1 LAKIEG
7 NKTGASRQGHHF
19 HEAWMARRSLGLL
32 IPRDDLYCITIEGL
46 SVIDEE
52 DAGQDAAEIADATFY
67 YGRGTQFATCE
78 RMEIT
83 QFKYSVANDDKSFTF
98 SSAKKTI
105 EKFWTTE
112 RKLSASHGHA
122 TVEAK
127 LKFIITTNRPISESL
142 CDALCAI
149 SNETEP
155 KATSKAQYDQIL
167 ELLGV
172 SPEAASRFAKRI
184 TLQGAVDDLTATSAY
199 NARTIV
205 DWTAT
210 NDVLAHARLGE
221 LRHLIRSKSEST
233 KKGGNAVFQK
243 DILGCLG
250 IGHIDELLPCHDAFP
265 EVGTVL
271 RRRQLDDFLAV
282 VSSSEKRWVITAPS
296 GNGKT
301 VFLQS
306 LVNELSSKNR
316 VVLFDCFGGSAY
328 RSPADGRHR
337 PERGLMHIVNDLS
350 FGGLCDPILPNSSD
364 PSAVIRASI
373 NRFKQAIATLRTHS
387 PTSQL
392 IIIIDAIDNAAVE
405 AKYRA
410 QPCFPRELL
419 EALTH
424 GGHPDGLVLISTSR
438 PERLQVSVGRATF
451 KTFHLQGFTPSE
463 ITEFVRARIQ
473 TATSGQIAILS
484 NRSEGNPRVLAT
496 LLEDDPK
503 LESILKRSDKVV
515 LESLIEERLNKAAAF
530 TRSKGATDDMVQAFL
545 CALCRLPPPIP
556 IGELASAFGIEP
568 AEAESFAADLS
579 PLLQRTRFGLIFK
592 DEPTETLV
600 RNLYGEELHLLDKVA
615 NQLFVRQTKSIYASK
630 ALPSLLFAMGRVE
643 SLRELALSNHF
654 PAELDS
660 EIARHEI
667 RLNRINAGLGA
678 AAQSNNFDA
687 VVDLLVEKSSVVA
700 TDERGE
706 SYLCDH
712 PDLVV
717 ALGDSEM
724 LRRVSKSNEGWF
736 GLTRKKW
743 RDF

>member
-1 LAKIEG
+1 LAKIDG

-32 IPRDDLYCITIEGL
+32 IPRDELFCITIEGL

-52 DAGQDAAEIADATFY
+52 DSGQEAAEIADATFY
-67 YGRGTQFATCE
+67 HGRGGNFATCE
-78 RMEIT
+78 SMEIA
-83 QFKYSVANDDKSFTF
+83 QFKYSAADYKKSFTF

-105 EKFWTTE
+105 EKFWETE
-112 RKLSASHGHA
+112 KNLSATHGHEA
-122 TVEAK
+122 VEAK
-127 LKFIITTNRPISESL
+127 LKYVITTNRPISADFR
-142 CDALCAI
+142 DALRAI
-149 SNETEP
+149 SNESAP
-155 KATSKAQYDQIL
+155 KATSKSQYDHIL
-167 ELLGV
+167 TLLGV
-172 SPEAASRFAKRI
+172 SAKEASRFAKRI
-184 TLQGAVDDLTATSAY
+184 VLQGTAHDLDATNTL

-210 NDVLAHARLGE
+210 NDALAHARLGE
-221 LRHLIRSKSEST
+221 LRHLIRNKSEST
-233 KKGGNAVFQK
+233 EKGGNAVFQK

-271 RRRQLDDFLAV
+271 RRQQLDDFLAV
-282 VSSSEKRWVITAPS
+282 VSSEERWVITAPS

-306 LVNELSSKNR
+306 LVNELSSKNK
-316 VVLFDCFGGSAY
+316 VVLFDCFGGGAY

-337 PERGLMHIVNDLS
+337 PERGLMHIVNDLA

-373 NRFKQAIATLRTHS
+373 NRFKQAIATLRMHS
-387 PTSQL
+387 PTRQL
-392 IIIIDAIDNAAVE
+392 IIVIDAIDNAAVE
-405 AKYRA
+405 AKDRA

-424 GGHPDGLVLISTSR
+424 GGHPDGLVLISTCR
-438 PERLQVSVGRATF
+438 PERLQVSLGSAIF
-451 KTFHLQGFTPSE
+451 KTFPLQGFTPSE

-503 LESILKRSDKVV
+503 LKSILKRSDKVV
-515 LESLIEERLNKAAAF
+515 LESLLEERLNKAAAF

-556 IGELASAFGIEP
+556 IGELAGAFDIEP

-579 PLLQRTRFGLIFK
+579 RLLQRTRFGLIFK

-600 RNLYGEELHLLDKVA
+600 RKLYGEKLHLLDKVA
-615 NQLFVRQTKSIYASK
+615 SQLIAQQTKSIYASK

-643 SLRELALSNHF
+643 NLRDLALSNYF

-687 VVDLLVEKSSVVA
+687 VVDLLVEMSSVVA

-706 SYLCDH
+706 RYLCEH

-724 LRRVSKSNEGWF
+724 LRRVPDMNPRT
-736 GLTRKKW
+736 L
-743 RDF
+743 